1 MDHQPYKT
9 WILLNPALDS
19 ARAEQLEA
27 HLAEC
32 RECRQLSGAQQKI
45 DLAFQQSPA
54 PQPAPGF
61 SARWLARIQEQEKRE
76 RLRLTW
82 FLMSGLLISLFAV
95 FTVAGLQLRAQLPSL
110 SEILLIT
117 VHQTARWLYYFN
129 HLWDLVEPLVSVG
142 FRIIPP
148 AWLASAAVAL
158 SVFLIIPI
166 LQILKMLIDREE
178 AV

>member
-9 WILLNPALDS
+9 WIILNPELDS
-19 ARAEQLEA
+19 SREKQLEA

-32 RECRQLSGAQQKI
+32 QDCRQLISARQKI
-45 DLAFQQSPA
+45 NLAFRKSPA

-61 SARWLARIQEQEKRE
+61 SERWLTRIKEKEQQE

-82 FLMSGLLISLFAV
+82 ILMSGLLVSLISVL
-95 FTVAGLQLRAQLPSL
+95 TVAGLQLRARLPDL
-110 SEILLIT
+110 SEMLLIT
-117 VHQTARWLYYFN
+117 VHQTARWIYYFN
-129 HLWDLVEPLVSVG
+129 HLWDLAEPIISVG

-148 AWLASAAVAL
+148 AWMASAAVVL
-158 SVFLIIPI
+158 SVFLIIPV
-166 LQILKMLIDREE
+166 LQIMKIFLNREE